1 MFKFKKKKKWP
12 LMGPIGVDSLSEVG
26 RRLKWL
32 ERDLIK
38 HGMGIAQDSLEVEPQ
53 GDKYVD
59 ITLHVVLF
67 KNPVKDVIPKECK
80 LCQEIEKH
88 TMSST

>member
-1 MFKFKKKKKWP
+1 MLKLKKKNP
-12 LMGPIGVDSLSEVG
+12 LMGQIGVDSLAEVG
-26 RRLKWL
+26 RRLKYL
-32 ERDLIK
+32 ERALIK
-38 HGMGIAQDSLEVEPQ
+38 HGMAVAADSLNVEPQ

-80 LCQEIEKH
+80 LCQEIEKR